1 MDKKYINIQNNEISS
16 FLKDKNP
23 WYLPGSGLWGD
34 RYMDEKK
41 DVLTEQRNIKE
52 ISIIKGHIKGKKDIL
67 DIPCGYGRI
76 SNALAAQGYRVFGVD
91 NNKYFIDIAR
101 KEAEEKRLDVQYL
114 VKDMVK
120 FKSLKKFDA
129 VLNIFTSLGY
139 YDSEEKNQKVIDNLC
154 KLVKP
159 DGLLIIETINP
170 LKLLKDYKN
179 KITKITSGGTRV
191 LFENFFDYKTS
202 TNVTK
207 ITEKYLNGKI
217 NKIFHC
223 IRLYFPHE
231 LINICLKN
239 NLILE
244 AVLNDG
250 GRPQNIMSSSR
261 IWLIF
266 KKQK

>member
-16 FLKDKNP
+16 FLKDKNL

-34 RYMDEKK
+34 RYMDEKR

-52 ISIIKGHIKGKKDIL
+52 ISIIKSYIKGKKDIL

-76 SNALAAQGYRVFGVD
+76 SNALAVKGYCVFGVD

-101 KEAEEKRLDVQYL
+101 KEAKKRGLGVQYL
-114 VKDMVK
+114 VKDMIE

-139 YDSEEKNQKVIDNLC
+139 YDSERKNQKVIDNLC

-159 DGLLIIETINP
+159 NGLLIIETINP

-179 KITKITSGGTRV
+179 KITKITKGGTRV
-191 LFENFFDYKTS
+191 LFKNFFDYKTS

-207 ITEKYLNGKI
+207 ITEKYLNGRV
-217 NKIFHC
+217 NKAFHC

-231 LINICLKN
+231 LINICLRN

-244 AVLNDG
+244 ATLNDR
-250 GRPQNIMSSSR
+250 GRPQNIMSSNR